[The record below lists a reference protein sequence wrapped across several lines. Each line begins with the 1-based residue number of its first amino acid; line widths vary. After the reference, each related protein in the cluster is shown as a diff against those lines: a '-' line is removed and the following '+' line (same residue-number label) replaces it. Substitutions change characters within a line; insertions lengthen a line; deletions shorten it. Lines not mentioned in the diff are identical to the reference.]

1 MFGHADKTCYE
12 DLPYQ
17 SDGAGNLME
26 IYQMPFNLSQN
37 TAREIQS
44 AFEAFQASE
53 DRNFGSFQEDMANV
67 HIPAAKAYSFLRD
80 EAETAG
86 VSLSSSTLWK
96 GTAFA
101 GKEFKDYRA
110 FMAIVADHQ
119 KDVIAMVAEKN
130 ITSWRYA
137 LQAWKKA
144 NRATKETAE
153 ETWEDALFKL
163 MDKFEVSGIEIAE
176 YLMAIEEKGNGVM
189 SSKAAL
195 DVVPLTTVD
204 PAKMKTKV
212 KAA

>member
-1 MFGHADKTCYE
+1 
-12 DLPYQ
+12 
-17 SDGAGNLME
+17 
-26 IYQMPFNLSQN
+26 MPFTLSQN

-44 AFEAFQASE
+44 AFESFQASE
-53 DRNFGSFQEDMANV
+53 FRLAGSFADDMQTV

-80 EAETAG
+80 EAEQAG

-96 GTAFA
+96 GTSFA
-101 GKEFKDYRA
+101 GKEYKDYRA

-119 KDVIAMVAEKN
+119 KEVIAMVAEKN

-144 NRATKETAE
+144 NREAKEKQE
-153 ETWEDALFKL
+153 ESWEDALFKL

-176 YLMAIEEKGNGVM
+176 YLMAMEEKGNDVI
-189 SSKAAL
+189 SSKSAL

-204 PAKMKTKV
+204 PAKIKAKAKA

>member
-1 MFGHADKTCYE
+1 
-12 DLPYQ
+12 
-17 SDGAGNLME
+17 ME
-26 IYQMPFNLSQN
+26 MQKMPFTLSQN

-44 AFEAFQASE
+44 AFEAFQKSE
-53 DRNFGSFQEDMANV
+53 TLATRQFEHDLHAV
-67 HIPAAKAYSFLRD
+67 HIKSAMAYSFLRA
-80 EAETAG
+80 EAEDAG

-101 GKEFKDYRA
+101 GKEYKDYRA

-176 YLMAIEEKGNGVM
+176 YLMAMEEKGNGVM